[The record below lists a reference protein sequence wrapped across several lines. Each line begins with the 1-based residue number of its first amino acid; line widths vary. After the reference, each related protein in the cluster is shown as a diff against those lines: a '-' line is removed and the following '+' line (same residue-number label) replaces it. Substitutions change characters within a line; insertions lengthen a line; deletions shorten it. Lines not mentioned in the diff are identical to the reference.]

1 MVKLVTVSQL
11 RSIEK
16 AADAAGLTY
25 ARMMENAGGSLA
37 KSVAAHSHKEKS
49 ILALV
54 GSGNNGGDT
63 LVALAHL
70 AADGWKTSAY
80 LVGRSADEEYV
91 NRARSAGADFH
102 SLETDPFLNKLK
114 DLLSSNS
121 VRLDGLLGTGIRLPL
136 RADIARVLVTASE
149 VQPTMGERAYVIAVD
164 CPSGMHCDS
173 GEVAPETLR
182 ADLTVTM
189 AAVKR
194 GMLAL
199 PAFEYLGDLEVG
211 DIGLPEDL
219 AEWAVIK
226 HFVLDEAMARA
237 PLAPRPLTAHKG
249 TFGTALIVAGS
260 RQFPG
265 SALLAGKAAYRSGTG
280 LVTIAAPESMQ
291 PGLVGQLPEATWL
304 PLPEED
310 GWIAGKAAVQV
321 KKGLDRVTATLLG
334 PGLGQE
340 ESTGEFVQK
349 LLKTDLP
356 APVVDA
362 DALKLLAKIKDW
374 PACLPKDSVL
384 TPHPK
389 EMSILT
395 KLDVEKIQADR
406 LETALKFAQ
415 LWKHVVVLKGAFSV
429 VAAPDGRAAMLPVA
443 TPALARAGTG
453 DVLAGIITGIRAQG
467 VPAFEA
473 ACTGVWLHGQAGLR
487 AAARLGGTAGVLAG
501 DLINELPALI
511 GQ

>member
-1 MVKLVTVSQL
+1 MAKLVTVSEML
-11 RSIEK
+11 AIEK
-16 AADAAGLTY
+16 AADEAGLSY
-25 ARMMENAGGSLA
+25 VRMMENAGASLA
-37 KSVAAHSHKEKS
+37 KAVAAHSHKDKS
-49 ILALV
+49 ILALI
-54 GSGNNGGDT
+54 GPGNNGGDA

-70 AADGWKTSAY
+70 AVDRRTTSAY
-80 LVGRSADEEYV
+80 LVGRGGDEEFV
-91 NRARSAGADFH
+91 NRARSAGTEIH
-102 SLETDPFLNKLK
+102 LLETDPDLKRLK
-114 DLLSSNS
+114 DLLSSNP
-121 VRLDGLLGTGIRLPL
+121 VWLDGLLGTGIRLPL
-136 RADIARVLVTASE
+136 RGDIARVLTAAAE
-149 VQPTMGERAYVIAVD
+149 MLQAMAKRAYVIAVD
-164 CPSGMHCDS
+164 CPSGMDCHT
-173 GEVAPETLR
+173 GAVAPETFR
-182 ADLTVTM
+182 ADLTLTM

-194 GMLAL
+194 GMLTL

-211 DIGLPEDL
+211 DIGLPDDL
-219 AEWAVIK
+219 FEWATIK
-226 HFVLDEAMARA
+226 HFVLDEAIARA
-237 PLAPRPLTAHKG
+237 PLAPRPLAAHKG

-260 RQFPG
+260 RQYPG

-321 KKGLDRVTATLLG
+321 EKGLRRATATLLG
-334 PGLGQE
+334 PGFGQE
-340 ESTGEFVQK
+340 ETTGEFVQK

-362 DALKLLAKIKDW
+362 DALKLLAKIEDW
-374 PACLPKDSVL
+374 PARLPKDSVL

-395 KLDVEKIQADR
+395 KVDLETIQADR
-406 LETALKFAQ
+406 LETAVKYAK

>member
-1 MVKLVTVSQL
+1 MVKLVSVAEMH
-11 RSIEK
+11 SIEK
-16 AADAAGLTY
+16 AADAGGLTY
-25 ARMMENAGGSLA
+25 ARMLENAGGSLA
-37 KSVAAHSHKEKS
+37 KTVVAHSHKDRS

-63 LVALAHL
+63 LVALGNLSAS
-70 AADGWKTSAY
+70 GWNVAAY
-80 LVGRSADEEYV
+80 LVGRSVEEEYV
-91 NRARSAGADFH
+91 NRARAAGAEIY
-102 SLETDPFLNKLK
+102 SLETDPDLKKLK
-114 DLLSSNS
+114 DLLTRNT
-121 VRLDGLLGTGIRLPL
+121 VRLDGLLGTGIRLPI
-136 RADIARVLVTASE
+136 RPDVSRVLVAASE
-149 VQPTMGERAYVIAVD
+149 IQPTVGERAYVIAVD
-164 CPSGMHCDS
+164 FPSGMDCDS
-173 GEVAPETLR
+173 GAVAPETLR
-182 ADLTVTM
+182 ADLTLTM
-189 AAVKR
+189 AAVKS
-194 GMLAL
+194 GMLTL

-211 DIGLPEDL
+211 DIGLPDDL
-219 AEWAVIK
+219 REWVAIK

-237 PLAPRPLTAHKG
+237 PLLPRPLTAHKG

-265 SALLAGKAAYRSGTG
+265 SALLAGKAAYRTGTG

-291 PGLVGQLPEATWL
+291 PALVGQLPEATWL
-304 PLPEED
+304 PLAEED

-321 KKGLDRVTATLLG
+321 EKGLGRATATLLG
-334 PGLGQE
+334 PGFGQE
-340 ESTGEFVQK
+340 DTTGEFVQK

-362 DALKLLAKIKDW
+362 DALKLLSKLEDW
-374 PACLPKDSVL
+374 PERLPKNSVL

-395 KLDVEKIQADR
+395 KLDVEKIQAGR
-406 LETALKFAQ
+406 LETAVKYAQ